1 MVIRSKEERTRV
13 NAEASAWLARLHGP
27 RGGEAEGPL
36 QDWLKGDPAH
46 QEAFERA
53 TELWELLPGAAE
65 LDEEPRIPTTSR
77 RFLPLALAASV
88 AVLAGAGAMT
98 LYLDQAPTFD
108 TGTGEQRTATLD
120 DGSRIALNTDSH
132 LTVKFDRDERQVS
145 LDRGEAMFDVA
156 HDAGRP
162 FVVRAG
168 EERIKA
174 LGTSFVVRRDGDRVR
189 VTLLTGKVEVTRLGE
204 RPRLLA
210 VLAPGER
217 LSASPQAVPVLDRP
231 VLDAVTAWR
240 RGELLFRNTPLS
252 EAVAEVNRYG
262 KERVVVNDARLA
274 GLPISGVFA
283 TDDPAEF
290 AAAVAQ
296 LHDLRVQREGDTVLL
311 TP

>member
-1 MVIRSKEERTRV
+1 MVIRSKEERTRL

-27 RGGEAEGPL
+27 RGADAEGAL
-36 QDWLKGDPAH
+36 QDWLKADPAH

-53 TELWELLPGAAE
+53 TELWEILPGAAAF
-65 LDEEPRIPTTSR
+65 DAEPPRTASR
-77 RFLPLALAASV
+77 RFVPLAIAASL

-98 LYLDQAPTFD
+98 VYLNQPVTYD
-108 TGTGEQRTATLD
+108 TRTGEQRMATLD
-120 DGSRIALNTDSH
+120 DGSRIALNTDSR
-132 LTVKFDRDERQVS
+132 LTVKFDREAREVS

-156 HDAGRP
+156 HDAARP
-162 FVVRAG
+162 FIVKAG
-168 EERIKA
+168 DERIKA
-174 LGTSFVVRRDGDRVR
+174 LGTSFVVRRDGERVR
-189 VTLLTGKVEVTRLGE
+189 VTLLSGKVEVARMGE

-217 LSASPQAVPVLDRP
+217 VSATPDTVPVLDRP
-231 VLDAVTAWR
+231 VLESVTAWR
-240 RGELLFRNTPLS
+240 RGELRFRDTPLS

-262 KERVVVNDARLA
+262 RQRVIVNDARLA
-274 GLPISGVFA
+274 ALPISGVFA

-296 LHDLRVQREGDTVLL
+296 LHGLRVQREGEAVLL